1 MIQYT
6 PMGKSVTRLYT
17 QYQPEHYAV
26 TWQLDEAG
34 MRFSGSVTVTGK
46 KVGRPSQ
53 RLTFHANGI
62 KVTTAT
68 VTKHDKKGDT
78 TLELTRINHQKSLHE
93 VRLHADGLVYPGSYT
108 VTMQFEGHIT
118 DGMTGIYPCRFKDA
132 DGNEKMLLATQF
144 ESHHAREAFP
154 CIDEPEAKA
163 TFDVTLDIQ
172 PEREALSNM
181 PVQATDTSA
190 NRQLVTFETSPRM
203 STYLLA
209 FVCGDIHKAHTTT
222 HSGIEVAVWATSAQP
237 ASSFTFALD
246 VSKRSIEFF
255 EQYFGVPYPLPKID
269 HVALPD
275 FSSGAMEN
283 WGLVT
288 YRERLLLDYG
298 DTTSQS
304 TREHIA
310 LVIAHETSHQWF
322 GNLVTMRWWDNLWLN
337 ESFANMMEYVAVDA
351 LFPDWHVWDS
361 FVSAEGL
368 SALRRDAIAGIQAV
382 QTNVRHPDEI
392 STLFDPSIVY
402 AKGGRLLNMLK
413 NYIGEADFRQGLS
426 DYFTKHA
433 YSNTSGEDLWAAL
446 SKASGKDIARFMNPW
461 ILRPGFPV
469 VTLAGTIHEVTI
481 SQKHFLE
488 DTSKANPKM
497 VWPVPLF
504 ANKTKVPEVLD
515 ESQVKLVDG
524 SNDLLVDP
532 NGYGHYI
539 VDYAIPELQAHVHR
553 QIASKALGNNGR
565 LMALNAQA
573 MLAKAGSKSYTEVLQ
588 FLDAYREETA
598 ESVWDIISMVLGETR
613 RFIDSKEAI
622 EAPLKQFTADMARTL
637 YEQLGWKPQHNES
650 PHDTKLRATAIGA
663 LLYADDEPATNTA
676 MKLYAAWANDS
687 AEPTAELRSLI
698 LATPIK
704 LGKRAAFDHL
714 LHIHDTTSNGDL
726 QSDICDAL
734 TATRSSK
741 WAAELLARLP
751 DGKLT
756 KPQDVDR
763 WLVYLLRNRYTRET
777 AWQWMVDNWQWLE
790 DTFSNDKSYDYL
802 PRYAATCVTTRE
814 YETKYREF
822 FEPKTNQPLLRR
834 NIELGIEEIST
845 RLAWLERDLS
855 EVQKFFNV
863 K

>member
-1 MIQYT
+1 
-6 PMGKSVTRLYT
+6 MGKSVTRLYT
-17 QYQPEHYAV
+17 QFQPEHYAV
-26 TWQLDEAG
+26 SWQLDEQA
-34 MRFSGSVTVTGK
+34 MRFNGSVTVTGK

-62 KVTTAT
+62 KVTEAT
-68 VTKHDKKGDT
+68 ITKHDKKGDT
-78 TLELTRINHQKSLHE
+78 TLELARINHQKSLHE
-93 VRLHADGLVYPGSYT
+93 VRLHTNGMAYPGSYT
-108 VTMQFEGHIT
+108 VTMQFEGRIT
-118 DGMTGIYPCRFKDA
+118 DGMTGIYPCRFKDV
-132 DGNEKMLLATQF
+132 DGKEKMLFATQF

-172 PEREALSNM
+172 SGVQALSNM
-181 PVQATDTSA
+181 RTLTADKSTG
-190 NRQLVTFETSPRM
+190 RQVITFETTPRM

-209 FVCGDIHKAHTTT
+209 FVCGDIHKTQTTT
-222 HSGIEVAVWATSAQP
+222 DSGIEVAIWATTAQP
-237 ASSFTFALD
+237 ASSFDFALD

-255 EQYFGVPYPLPKID
+255 EHYFGAPYPLPKID

-310 LVIAHETSHQWF
+310 LVITHETSHQWF

-351 LFPDWHVWDS
+351 LFPDWHIWES
-361 FVSAEGL
+361 FVSGEGL

-382 QTNVRHPDEI
+382 QTDVRHPDEI

-413 NYIGEADFRQGLS
+413 NYVGEDAFRQGLS
-426 DYFTKHA
+426 AYFTKHA
-433 YSNTSGEDLWAAL
+433 YGNTSGEDLWAAL
-446 SKASGKDIARFMNPW
+446 SKASGKDIASFMDPW

-469 VTLAGTIHEVTI
+469 VTLSGDSHGFTI

-488 DTSKANPKM
+488 DPAKANPQLT
-497 VWPVPLF
+497 WPVPLF
-504 ANKTKVPEVLD
+504 ANEVKAPEVL
-515 ESQVKLVDG
+515 ETSQAKLAIN
-524 SNDLLVDP
+524 SHALLIDP
-532 NGYGHYI
+532 NSYGHYI
-539 VDYAIPELQAHVHR
+539 VDYATPELQAHVQQ
-553 QIASKALGNNGR
+553 QITSKALSNNGR

-573 MLAKAGSKSYTEVLQ
+573 MLAKAGAKSYAEVLEL
-588 FLDAYREETA
+588 LDAYRQETA

-613 RFIDSKEAI
+613 RFIDSNEAI
-622 EAPLKQFTADMARTL
+622 ERPLKQFTADMARKL
-637 YEQLGWKPQHNES
+637 YTQLGWSPAVDES
-650 PHDTKLRATAIGA
+650 PHDTKLRATAVGA
-663 LLYADDEPATNTA
+663 LLYADDNAATKQAMELYDAWVNT
-676 MKLYAAWANDS
+676 S
-687 AEPTAELRSLI
+687 VEPTAELRSMI

-704 LGKRAAFDHL
+704 LGKRLAFDHL
-714 LHIHDTTSNGDL
+714 LQLHDTTSNGDL

-734 TATRSSK
+734 TATRNPE

-763 WLVYLLRNRYTRET
+763 WLVYLLRNRYTRDT
-777 AWQWMVDNWQWLE
+777 AWHWLVDNWQWLE

-802 PRYAATCVTTRE
+802 PRYAATCVNTRE

-845 RLAWLERDLS
+845 RLAWLERDLAP
-855 EVQKFFNV
+855 VQRFF
-863 K
+863 KIK